1 MTIPQPPE
9 DPQNQAQPPVPP
21 VPPAPPVPP
30 VPPVNDA
37 PAAPAGEQSAPTS
50 PASVPP
56 VEPQASPYGTPQ
68 PDQAQYAQQQYAQ
81 QQYPQPGAPGADY
94 GQQPGYPQAPQYG
107 APARPTEGLA
117 IAGLITAIF
126 FWPAGLIISPIALSK
141 IKKNGNNGR
150 GLAIAGIIV
159 SAVLG
164 LFSIIS
170 IIISIISIVAAASLA
185 KTTIDN
191 LPDYSDMDTVT
202 TSVGVG
208 ELAET
213 ESGLGYTVNSL
224 ECGIGTVGADYLT
237 VEPTGEF
244 CKVDVTFINNSDE
257 PAYFLSSDGTAFIG
271 TSEYSADSSATSYAA
286 YAEGDE
292 DGAYLDQV
300 NPGIEVSS
308 DLYFDVPAGTQPD
321 RIEFSSFSSF
331 TDGIVEV
338 TF

>member
-9 DPQNQAQPPVPP
+9 PQNPAQPPVPP
-21 VPPAPPVPP
+21 APQ
-30 VPPVNDA
+30 NDA
-37 PAAPAGEQSAPTS
+37 PAAPSGEQPTEATT
-50 PASVPP
+50 ASVPP
-56 VEPQASPYGTPQ
+56 VEPQSAPYGQQ

-81 QQYPQPGAPGADY
+81 QQYAQPGYAQQPY
-94 GQQPGYPQAPQYG
+94 GQPGVQPGYPQPPQYG
-107 APARPTEGLA
+107 APVRPTEGLA

-126 FWPAGLIISPIALSK
+126 FWPAGIIISPIALSK

-159 SAVLG
+159 SIVLG
-164 LFSIIS
+164 IFSILSIVLSIIS
-170 IIISIISIVAAASLA
+170 IIASAALVKGAADQFGDLNDVG
-185 KTTIDN
+185 TIT
-191 LPDYSDMDTVT
+191 S
-202 TSVGVG
+202 SVGVG

-257 PAYFLSSDGTAFIG
+257 PVYFLASDGTAFIG
-271 TSEYSADSSATSYAA
+271 TAEYSADSSATSYAA
-286 YAEGDE
+286 YAEGEE
-292 DGAYLDQV
+292 DGAYLDEV
-300 NPGIEVSS
+300 NPGIEVST
-308 DLYFDVPAGTQPD
+308 DLYFDVPVGSQPD
-321 RIEFSSFSSF
+321 RIEFSNFANF
-331 TDGIVEV
+331 LDGAVEV